1 MKVSVK
7 YYEILEENLRG
18 ELEWLKEEFKILF
31 NSKTENYSEKDK
43 RMANDILDYIIE
55 NVYVYDN
62 MILQTLFTEAVEN
75 IEKMYH
81 NLF

>member
-75 IEKMYH
+75 IEKMYP

>member
-7 YYEILEENLRG
+7 YYEILEENLRE

-31 NSKTENYSEKDK
+31 NSKIENYTEKDK
-43 RMANDILDYIIE
+43 RMANDILDYVIE
-55 NVYVYDN
+55 NFYVYDN
-62 MILQTLFTEAVEN
+62 IILQTLFTEAMEN
-75 IEKMYH
+75 IEKMYP